1 MSSLDYIYDAVD
13 LLDKRDI
20 EYLLISIQKGEKQG
34 KADIFFN
41 LKNDNSLKILSK
53 GLKAFSEEIEKKKDN
68 GEFN

>member
-20 EYLLISIQKGEKQG
+20 EYLLMSIQKGEKQG